1 MTKRSNK
8 KEQLPS
14 PLTHPDHRDWTWLTR
29 RLHNTLLLS
38 QADIATLNALRP
50 HCAVCHIFVADF
62 AWSRDSM
69 SRSILFV
76 AMCHGETERYLIPFD
91 DLPKIMIGGVAGGEA
106 FTQPK
111 QLENKI

>member
-1 MTKRSNK
+1 
-8 KEQLPS
+8 
-14 PLTHPDHRDWTWLTR
+14 
-29 RLHNTLLLS
+29 
-38 QADIATLNALRP
+38 
-50 HCAVCHIFVADF
+50 
-62 AWSRDSM
+62 M